1 MQDVAGAVRIVDF
14 GANGDVDR
22 LDVSALS
29 DVFDDPEALMA
40 ALSYDDG
47 EASLSFDVDGEM
59 SSVTI
64 FTDDAL
70 EEGDFIF

>member
-1 MQDVAGAVRIVDF
+1 
-14 GANGDVDR
+14 
-22 LDVSALS
+22 
-29 DVFDDPEALMA
+29 MA